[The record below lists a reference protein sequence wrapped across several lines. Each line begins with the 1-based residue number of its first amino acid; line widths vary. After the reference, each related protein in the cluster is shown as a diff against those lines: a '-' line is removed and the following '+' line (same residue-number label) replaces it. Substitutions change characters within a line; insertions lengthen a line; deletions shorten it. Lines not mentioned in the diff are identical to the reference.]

1 MRFKKIYV
9 EITNACNFNCS
20 FCFQSKRKKMYMSPE
35 VFSAILFSIR
45 PYTNYIYLHVLGE
58 PLLHPHINELLSI
71 AEEQGFFINM
81 TTNGSLLA
89 KRKEI
94 LVQHKI
100 RQYNIS
106 LHDAEENLLESEWGS
121 YLENV
126 TSFAQNQSE
135 SSYFSLRLWNEGSES
150 SIRYNQFCEAFLQE
164 KFAVELMVNCR
175 NLKLA
180 DHIYLQRSSRFG
192 WPGGEEK
199 GEERRNCYAL
209 RDHIAVLSDGTV
221 VPCCL
226 DADGNMALGNIL
238 QESLETILQKERTQH
253 IAEGFRQHRV
263 VESFCK
269 TCGFIMPNI

>member
-1 MRFKKIYV
+1 
-9 EITNACNFNCS
+9 
-20 FCFQSKRKKMYMSPE
+20 MSPE
-35 VFSAILFSIR
+35 FFSAILFSIR

-58 PLLHPHINELLSI
+58 PLLHPHIDELLSI

-81 TTNGSLLA
+81 TTNGSLLV

-94 LVQHKI
+94 LVHHKI

-106 LHDAEENLLESEWGS
+106 LHDAEENLPESEWGS

-126 TSFAQNQSE
+126 TSFAQDQNE
-135 SSYFSLRLWNEGSES
+135 NSYFSLRLWNEGSES
-150 SIRYNQFCEAFLQE
+150 SILYNQFCETFLKD
-164 KFAVELMVNCR
+164 KFAVEEMENRC

-180 DHIYLQRSSRFG
+180 DHIFLQRSSRFA
-192 WPGGEEK
+192 WPGGDGKGSEE
-199 GEERRNCYAL
+199 RNCYAL
-209 RDHIAVLSDGTV
+209 RDHIAILSDGTV

-226 DADGNMALGNIL
+226 DADGNMSLGNIM
-238 QESLETILQKERTQH
+238 QESLETILRKERTQR

-269 TCGFIMPNI
+269 TCGFIMPRITPTF

>member
-1 MRFKKIYV
+1 
-9 EITNACNFNCS
+9 
-20 FCFQSKRKKMYMSPE
+20 MSPE

-58 PLLHPHINELLSI
+58 PLSHPHIDELLSI
-71 AEEQGFFINM
+71 AESQGFFINM

-94 LVQHKI
+94 LVRHKI

-106 LHDAEENLLESEWGS
+106 LHDAEENLPESEWGS

-126 TSFAQNQSE
+126 TSFAKSQNE
-135 SSYFSLRLWNEGSES
+135 NSYFSLRLWNEGSES
-150 SIRYNQFCEAFLQE
+150 SIRYNQVCEAFLQE
-164 KFAVELMVNCR
+164 KFGVEVTENCR
-175 NLKLA
+175 NLKLT
-180 DHIYLQRSSRFG
+180 DHIFLQRSSRFA
-192 WPGGEEK
+192 WPGGEDK
-199 GEERRNCYAL
+199 GVEERNCYAL
-209 RDHIAVLSDGTV
+209 RDHIAILSDGTV

-238 QESLETILQKERTQH
+238 QESLETILQKERSQR

-263 VESFCK
+263 VENFCK
-269 TCGFIMPNI
+269 TCGFIML

>member
-1 MRFKKIYV
+1 
-9 EITNACNFNCS
+9 
-20 FCFQSKRKKMYMSPE
+20 MYMSPE

-58 PLLHPHINELLSI
+58 PLLHPHIDELLSI
-71 AEEQGFFINM
+71 AEKQGFFINM
-81 TTNGSLLA
+81 TTNGSLLT

-106 LHDAEENLLESEWGS
+106 LHDAEENMSESKWGS

-126 TSFAQNQSE
+126 ISFAQNQSAN
-135 SSYFSLRLWNEGSES
+135 SYFSLRLWNEGSEN
-150 SIRYNQFCEAFLQE
+150 SIRYNQFCESFVQE
-164 KFAVELMVNCR
+164 KFAVEVVENCR

-180 DHIYLQRSSRFG
+180 DHIYLQRSSRFV
-192 WPGGEEK
+192 WPGGEGK
-199 GEERRNCYAL
+199 GMEERNCYAL
-209 RDHIAVLSDGTV
+209 RDHIAILSDGTV

-238 QESLETILQKERTQH
+238 QESLETILHKERSQR
-253 IAEGFRQHRV
+253 IADGFRQHRV
-263 VESFCK
+263 VEKFCK
-269 TCGFIMPNI
+269 TCGFVMPL